1 MIPVSKYPQNLKDD
15 YSTDIAD
22 ISKKETDNL
31 ISKGYT
37 DNKDLEDY
45 VYNYTCY
52 NLSLKGLTEAETLQ
66 EASNAAGAGTS
77 EREQSDMWR
86 VLLKNYKDQ
95 MDFIFPF
102 LKQTTSN
109 VRTTQAFQQI

>member
-1 MIPVSKYPQNLKDD
+1 MIPISKYPQNLQDD
-15 YSTDIAD
+15 YSSDIAD
-22 ISKKETDNL
+22 ISRKETDNL

-52 NLSLKGLTEAETLQ
+52 NLTLKALTEAETLQ
-66 EASNAAGAGTS
+66 ETASAAGASTT

-95 MDFIFPF
+95 IDLIFPF
-102 LKQTTSN
+102 LTQTTSTT
-109 VRTTQAFQQI
+109 RTTQAFQQL